1 VQNGAVKKARRKEH
15 QRGTLATGTVKW
27 VNAENRYGLIA
38 RDGGR
43 DHVFVHFSAIQWDG
57 HKSLEE
63 GQRVEFD
70 VRWGTK
76 GEEAQNVRFV

>member
-1 VQNGAVKKARRKEH
+1 M
-15 QRGTLATGTVKW
+15 ATGTVKW
-27 VNAENRYGLIA
+27 VSAEKRYGLIA

-43 DHVFVHFSAIQWDG
+43 DHVFVHFSAIEWDG

-70 VRWGTK
+70 VAPGRK
-76 GEEAQNVRFV
+76 GEEAQNVRVI